1 MEKAIYAFLARDYQP
16 LHPALAGVWLVPRR
30 DVTLMTF
37 SLSSY
42 LLQTAVGQCRPSLAD
57 ASSAAGP
64 GVRDRL
70 PPWAWKI
77 FYEKHFKISKLF
89 YFFFSFYIKY
99 M

>member
-1 MEKAIYAFLARDYQP
+1 MEKAVSTVLARDYQP
-16 LHPALAGVWLVPRR
+16 LHPALAGMWLVPRR
-30 DVTLMTF
+30 AITHYSPMTF

-70 PPWAWKI
+70 PPWAWRI

-89 YFFFSFYIKY
+89 YFFLVFI
-99 M
+99 